1 MGCRRMAVRAGS
13 DSSGKAARATLSAT
27 LGQNLAGPA
36 NDLPP
41 GMEGGL
47 SSLQASGGGELT

>member
-1 MGCRRMAVRAGS
+1 MAVRAGS